1 MSSGHSIG
9 RPGKRP
15 ASRSIA
21 ASAASAAV
29 LVVMPR
35 ASGLPATRRLQPA
48 ARGGRRRDYP
58 LQRGTIA
65 LDGARALGLIGRFG
79 EAVAL
84 CRQAL
89 GPAGAYPAELRERL
103 EAELVPNG
111 LVHASTIAEARRYAR
126 ERPPGSSAPE
136 LWRVSAAAVGGLID
150 NRAAAET
157 QALLRPALEHDALA
171 AEPGSLLAS
180 LATLHLIIDDE
191 LTTAFA
197 LCEALVD
204 VARPRGWL
212 IALAHGCMFRAMA
225 LIRVGEIRDAEADA
239 RLAFEYKLPV
249 ARPAPGRGAAR
260 SAVPARSRR
269 PSTASPS
276 WPPADTAT
284 VPSPSGCT

>member
-1 MSSGHSIG
+1 M
-9 RPGKRP
+9 
-15 ASRSIA
+15 
-21 ASAASAAV
+21 
-29 LVVMPR
+29 
-35 ASGLPATRRLQPA
+35 
-48 ARGGRRRDYP
+48 
-58 LQRGTIA
+58 
-65 LDGARALGLIGRFG
+65 
-79 EAVAL
+79 
-84 CRQAL
+84 
-89 GPAGAYPAELRERL
+89 
-103 EAELVPNG
+103 PNG

-126 ERPPGSSAPE
+126 ERPPGSSALE

-157 QALLRPALEHDALA
+157 QALLRSALEHDALA